1 MMNKFFR
8 SMNLTISLMPRLYFQ
23 AGLLTMFFAGNAWA
37 AQPFGCIIEAEQVAE
52 VGSQLIGTIEEI
64 KVERGDRVRKGQAIA
79 VLSADIERAAMEVAQ
94 SKARHTADVQAAI
107 TNLAFVRQKLAR
119 SEELFKKKF
128 ISSQALD
135 QARVEYDMSEQKL
148 VQARELQDLSQ
159 RELTLAQTQV
169 AQRTIRS
176 PFDGVIAERYLSAG
190 ERIEQQPL
198 ARIIKVDRLRV
209 QVVIP
214 HTYFGKIRA
223 GEKASVMPDLPDT
236 PAVPARITMVD
247 KAVDPASNTFRAQL
261 LLPNHDLALPAGLR
275 CKVVFD
281 AGVSV
286 ARTNSPATS
295 PGSAGSKQP
304 MLRLDS
310 SLSRGEKAVSARQK

>member
-1 MMNKFFR
+1 MINLFFR
-8 SMNLTISLMPRLYFQ
+8 SMNPSIFLIPRLSFQ
-23 AGLLTMFFAGNAWA
+23 AGLLAMAFAGYAWA

-52 VGSQLIGTIEEI
+52 VGSQLIGTIEEM

-79 VLSADIERAAMEVAQ
+79 VLSTDIERAAMEVAQ

-128 ISSQALD
+128 ISHQALD
-135 QARVEYDMSEQKL
+135 QARVEYDVSEQKL

-159 RELTLAQTQV
+159 RELALAQTQV

-214 HTYFGKIRA
+214 HTFFGKIRV
-223 GEKASVMPDLPDT
+223 GEQASVMPDLPDT

-261 LLPNHDLALPAGLR
+261 LLPNRDLALPAGLR

-281 AGVSV
+281 TGAPV
-286 ARTNSPATS
+286 ARTHSPAAA
-295 PGSAGSKQP
+295 PASAGSDKP

-310 SLSRGEKAVSARQK
+310 SLSRGEKTAQAKPK